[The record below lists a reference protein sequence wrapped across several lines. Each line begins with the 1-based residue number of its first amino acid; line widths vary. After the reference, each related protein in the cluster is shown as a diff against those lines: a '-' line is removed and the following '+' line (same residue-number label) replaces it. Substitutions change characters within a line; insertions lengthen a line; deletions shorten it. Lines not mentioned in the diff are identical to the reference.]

1 MNTEVNKV
9 RPSTVW
15 KQKKSDAFAAAL
27 GRRFCMSCR
36 TMKPTETVKRYRGVK
51 RNVVL
56 RCDLCQALR
65 VECLRER
72 KDARRE
78 EL

>member
-1 MNTEVNKV
+1 MTTEVSRV
-9 RPSTVW
+9 RSSTVW

-27 GRRFCMSCR
+27 GQRFCMSCR

-56 RCDLCQALR
+56 RCDSCQTLR
-65 VECLRER
+65 AECLRER
-72 KDARRE
+72 KDARRAG
-78 EL
+78 L